1 MRKIIYLGLSFLL
14 LATLITFHILGSK
27 ERVGYLS
34 DFEIIEGNKSN
45 YIYNFRIRY
54 YDKVFRNSDIY
65 GVYLITNSLPE
76 YIKEIKMNE
85 LGSPFGI
92 IISDKIIEEEKIDNI
107 KYILRLKN
115 RFILFSITII
125 LLFLFVLKYI
135 ENVKIFI
142 FNLFVYIK
150 PFIFDFFA
158 VFSEIFIRILK
169 SINFKNKFAII
180 LILFLCFLI
189 MPNIIYR
196 IFYKN
201 FDHTNYENRT
211 LASKPILVSTNI
223 NEYPKRYEEY
233 FNDYLPFRNEL
244 VKLKNLNDIFIFK
257 NIFSRRVLLGK
268 NKWLFNNDDNLTEK
282 YMGIERYYFT
292 KEELEIAKN
301 NLIHFRDELKKKN
314 IDFILMV
321 CPSKYFIYSEYMPDY
336 IKRKSTKNDT
346 DIFVEYIKNNTD
358 IKVVYP
364 KEELLKYK
372 DKYQL
377 YYKYDAHWNTLGA
390 YIEYTQLMKSLNLY
404 IDNIDN
410 VDIKDFDGNQSYNLG
425 IYNYNDLACLLSLN
439 SLKYYNDDKTYIISN
454 YIIKNYDTNYFI
466 SWNNFSFNSKL
477 YNNKSNI
484 MIIIDSFGLNMI
496 DYIATGFK
504 QSEFI
509 GIGSFKNENITEYK
523 PDIVVFQ
530 SVERYLKDRMLNTMP
545 NYRIEEINED

>member
-14 LATLITFHILGSK
+14 LATLITLHILGSK

-115 RFILFSITII
+115 SLIIFVVIIVDFIILFDFIKFELLQLFIKLKNMYI
-125 LLFLFVLKYI
+125 LI
-135 ENVKIFI
+135 
-142 FNLFVYIK
+142 
-150 PFIFDFFA
+150 
-158 VFSEIFIRILK
+158 S
-169 SINFKNKFAII
+169 
-180 LILFLCFLI
+180 ILFLCFLI

-196 IFYKN
+196 IFYDS

-211 LASKPILVSTNI
+211 LASKPIFMSTNI
-223 NEYPKRYEEY
+223 NEYPKKYEEY

-244 VKLKNLNDIFIFK
+244 VRLKNLNDIFMFK

-268 NKWLFNNDDNLTEK
+268 YKWLFTKDANLTEK
-282 YMGIERYYFT
+282 YIGIEEYNFT
-292 KEELEIAKN
+292 EKELEKAKN
-301 NLIHFRDELKKKN
+301 NLIYFRDELKKKN
-314 IDFILMV
+314 IDFIFMV
-321 CPSKYFIYSEYMPDY
+321 CPDKPFIYFKYMPDY
-336 IKRKSTKNDT
+336 IKRKSIKSGT

-377 YYKYDAHWNTLGA
+377 YYKYDTHWNNLGA
-390 YIEYTQLMKSLNLY
+390 YIGYSELMKSLNIY
-404 IDNIDN
+404 VENIDN
-410 VDIKDFDGNQSYNLG
+410 VNIKSLSANERFNFAG
-425 IYNYNDLACLLSLN
+425 IYHYNDLANMLSL
-439 SLKYYNDDKTYIISN
+439 SKIKYYNDDKAYIISN
-454 YIIKNYDTNYFI
+454 YITKNYYVKDGFLY
-466 SWNNFSFNSKL
+466 NSKA
-477 YNNKSNI
+477 YSNENNI
-484 MIIIDSFGLNMI
+484 MIIHDSYGLNMI
-496 DYIATGFK
+496 DYIVTEFE
-504 QSEFI
+504 QSKFI
-509 GIGSFKNENITEYK
+509 HIDSFKNENIIEYK
-523 PDIVVFQ
+523 PDIIVFQ

>member
-1 MRKIIYLGLSFLL
+1 
-14 LATLITFHILGSK
+14 
-27 ERVGYLS
+27 
-34 DFEIIEGNKSN
+34 
-45 YIYNFRIRY
+45 
-54 YDKVFRNSDIY
+54 
-65 GVYLITNSLPE
+65 
-76 YIKEIKMNE
+76 MNE

-107 KYILRLKN
+107 KYILRLKIILV
-115 RFILFSITII
+115 FILLAI
-125 LLFLFVLKYI
+125 VLYSLVFFEFTRI
-135 ENVKIFI
+135 DL
-142 FNLFVYIK
+142 FNLLK
-150 PFIFDFFA
+150 L
-158 VFSEIFIRILK
+158 FIRKLK
-169 SINFKNKFAII
+169 LINIKNKFGVI

-196 IFYKN
+196 IFYDS

-211 LASKPILVSTNI
+211 LASKPIFMSTNI
-223 NEYPKRYEEY
+223 NEYPKKYEEY

-244 VKLKNLNDIFIFK
+244 VKLKNLNDIFVFK
-257 NIFSRRVLLGK
+257 NVFVRRVLLGK

-314 IDFILMV
+314 IDFILML
-321 CPSKYFIYSEYMPDY
+321 CPDKQFIYSEYMPDY

-346 DIFVEYIKNNTD
+346 DIFVEYIKNNSD

-364 KEELLKYK
+364 KSELLKYK

-390 YIEYTQLMKSLNLY
+390 YIEYTQLMKSFGIY

-425 IYNYNDLACLLSLN
+425 VYQYNDMAYLLSLN

-454 YIIKNYDTNYFI
+454 YITKNYYVKDGFLY
-466 SWNNFSFNSKL
+466 NSKA
-477 YNNKSNI
+477 YSNENNI
-484 MIIIDSFGLNMI
+484 MMIKDSFSLNMI
-496 DYIATGFK
+496 DYIATEFK

-509 GIGSFKNENITEYK
+509 LTYSFRNEDILKYK
-523 PDIVVFQ
+523 PDIVVFET
-530 SVERYLKDRMLNTMP
+530 VERVLKQICL
-545 NYRIEEINED
+545 YKIKEINNDLED

>member
-34 DFEIIEGNKSN
+34 DFEIIEGSKSN

-92 IISDKIIEEEKIDNI
+92 IISDKIIEEEKIYNI
-107 KYILRLKN
+107 KYILRLKIILV
-115 RFILFSITII
+115 FILLAI
-125 LLFLFVLKYI
+125 VLYSLVFFEFTRI
-135 ENVKIFI
+135 DL
-142 FNLFVYIK
+142 FNLLK
-150 PFIFDFFA
+150 L
-158 VFSEIFIRILK
+158 FIRKLK
-169 SINFKNKFAII
+169 LINIKNKFGVI

-211 LASKPILVSTNI
+211 LASKPIFMSTNI
-223 NEYPKRYEEY
+223 NEYPKKYEEY

-244 VKLKNLNDIFIFK
+244 VKLKNLNDIFVFK
-257 NIFSRRVLLGK
+257 NIISDRVLLGK
-268 NKWLFNNDDNLTEK
+268 AKWLFVKWYDLIEQ
-282 YMGIERYYFT
+282 YIGIEGYNFSE
-292 KEELEIAKN
+292 KELEIAKN

-314 IDFILMV
+314 IDFIFMV
-321 CPSKYFIYSEYMPDY
+321 CPDKQFIYSEYMPDY
-336 IKRKSTKNDT
+336 IKRKPDNKGT
-346 DIFVEYIKNNTD
+346 DFVIEYIKSNTD

-364 KEELLKYK
+364 KNELLKYK

-377 YYKYDAHWNTLGA
+377 YYKYDSHWNTLGA
-390 YIEYTQLMKSLNLY
+390 YIGYTELTRIL
-404 IDNIDN
+404 NIDN
-410 VDIKDFDGNQSYNLG
+410 KSIESFKILEFDSAYRNSNKDSSVFYNDMARMVSLNDIKKFRDDI
-425 IYNYNDLACLLSLN
+425 IYILEDY
-439 SLKYYNDDKTYIISN
+439 KYTITNITDDWRSSRISN
-454 YIIKNYDTNYFI
+454 YNLDNFKNNRNILIIGDSY
-466 SWNNFSFNSKL
+466 SFE
-477 YNNKSNI
+477 
-484 MIIIDSFGLNMI
+484 MM
-496 DYIATGFK
+496 DYIITTFK

-509 GIGSFKNENITEYK
+509 HERYFENKDIKKYK

-530 SVERYLKDRMLNTMP
+530 SVERNLKYRILNAIP
-545 NYRIEEINED
+545 NYKIEEINED

>member
-34 DFEIIEGNKSN
+34 DFEIIERSKSN

-76 YIKEIKMNE
+76 YIKEIKMKE

-92 IISDKIIEEEKIDNI
+92 IISYKIIEEEKIDNI

-115 RFILFSITII
+115 SLIIFVVIIVDFIILFDFIKFELLQLFIKLKNMYI
-125 LLFLFVLKYI
+125 LI
-135 ENVKIFI
+135 
-142 FNLFVYIK
+142 
-150 PFIFDFFA
+150 
-158 VFSEIFIRILK
+158 S
-169 SINFKNKFAII
+169 
-180 LILFLCFLI
+180 ILFLCFLI

-201 FDHTNYENRT
+201 FDHANYENRT
-211 LASKPILVSTNI
+211 FASSPILVLTNI

-244 VKLKNLNDIFIFK
+244 VKLKNLNDIFVFK
-257 NIFSRRVLLGK
+257 NVFNGIVFLGK
-268 NKWLFNNDDNLTEK
+268 EKWLFHKWNNTYSFNE
-282 YMGIERYYFT
+282 
-292 KEELEIAKN
+292 EELETAKN

-321 CPSKYFIYSEYMPDY
+321 CPDKQFIYSEYMPEY

-346 DIFVEYIKNNTD
+346 DIFVEYMKNNTD

-377 YYKYDAHWNTLGA
+377 YYKYDNHWNNLGA
-390 YIEYTQLMKSLNLY
+390 YIGYSELMKSLNIY
-404 IDNIDN
+404 VDNIDN
-410 VDIKDFDGNQSYNLG
+410 VNIKSLSANERFNFAG
-425 IYNYNDLACLLSLN
+425 IYHYNDMANMLSL
-439 SLKYYNDDKTYIISN
+439 SKIKYYNDDKAYIISN
-454 YIIKNYDTNYFI
+454 YITKNYYVKDGFLY
-466 SWNNFSFNSKL
+466 NSKA
-477 YNNKSNI
+477 YSNENNI
-484 MIIIDSFGLNMI
+484 MIIHDSYGLNMI
-496 DYIATGFK
+496 DYIVTEFE

-509 GIGSFKNENITEYK
+509 HIDTFKNKNITEYK
-523 PDIVVFQ
+523 PDIVVFE
-530 SVERYLKDRMLNTMP
+530 SVERFLKDRMLYVIP
-545 NYRIEEINED
+545 NYKIEEINEE

>member
-34 DFEIIEGNKSN
+34 DFEIIEGSKSN

-85 LGSPFGI
+85 LGGPFGI

-158 VFSEIFIRILK
+158 VFLDIFIKILK

-189 MPNIIYR
+189 IPNIIYR

-211 LASKPILVSTNI
+211 LASKPILVLTNI
-223 NEYPKRYEEY
+223 NEYPKKYE
-233 FNDYLPFRNEL
+233 
-244 VKLKNLNDIFIFK
+244 
-257 NIFSRRVLLGK
+257 
-268 NKWLFNNDDNLTEK
+268 
-282 YMGIERYYFT
+282 
-292 KEELEIAKN
+292 
-301 NLIHFRDELKKKN
+301 
-314 IDFILMV
+314 
-321 CPSKYFIYSEYMPDY
+321 
-336 IKRKSTKNDT
+336 
-346 DIFVEYIKNNTD
+346 
-358 IKVVYP
+358 
-364 KEELLKYK
+364 
-372 DKYQL
+372 
-377 YYKYDAHWNTLGA
+377 
-390 YIEYTQLMKSLNLY
+390 
-404 IDNIDN
+404 
-410 VDIKDFDGNQSYNLG
+410 
-425 IYNYNDLACLLSLN
+425 
-439 SLKYYNDDKTYIISN
+439 
-454 YIIKNYDTNYFI
+454 
-466 SWNNFSFNSKL
+466 
-477 YNNKSNI
+477 
-484 MIIIDSFGLNMI
+484 
-496 DYIATGFK
+496 
-504 QSEFI
+504 
-509 GIGSFKNENITEYK
+509 
-523 PDIVVFQ
+523 
-530 SVERYLKDRMLNTMP
+530 
-545 NYRIEEINED
+545 

>member
-1 MRKIIYLGLSFLL
+1 MRKIIYLGLSIFL
-14 LATLITFHILGSK
+14 LATLITLHILGSK

-34 DFEIIEGNKSN
+34 DFEIIEGGKSN

-85 LGSPFGI
+85 LGSPFGSL
-92 IISDKIIEEEKIDNI
+92 ISTKIIKGEKIDIN
-107 KYILRLKN
+107 YILRLKIN
-115 RFILFSITII
+115 FILYSIFAIII
-125 LLFLFVLKYI
+125 LLLIICIFQCIKSIMLDLLELF
-135 ENVKIFI
+135 KIF
-142 FNLFVYIK
+142 FNKLKLINIK
-150 PFIFDFFA
+150 NYS
-158 VFSEIFIRILK
+158 V
-169 SINFKNKFAII
+169 I

-211 LASKPILVSTNI
+211 LASKPIFMSTNI
-223 NEYPKRYEEY
+223 NEYPKKYEEY

-244 VKLKNLNDIFIFK
+244 VKLKNLNDIKVFK

-268 NKWLFNNDDNLTEK
+268 YKWLIDKDGNLNQK

-314 IDFILMV
+314 IDFIFMV
-321 CPSKYFIYSEYMPDY
+321 CPDKQSIYFEYMPDY

-377 YYKYDAHWNTLGA
+377 YYKYDTHWNNLGA
-390 YIEYTQLMKSLNLY
+390 YIGYSELMKSLNIY
-404 IDNIDN
+404 VENIDN
-410 VDIKDFDGNQSYNLG
+410 VNIKSLSVNERFNFAG
-425 IYNYNDLACLLSLN
+425 IYHYNDMANMLSL
-439 SLKYYNDDKTYIISN
+439 SKIKYYNDDKAYIISN
-454 YIIKNYDTNYFI
+454 YITKNYETNYYI
-466 SWNNFSFNSKL
+466 SYYNFSFNSK
-477 YNNKSNI
+477 YYKSKDNI
-484 MIIIDSFGLNMI
+484 MIIRDSFTMGML

-509 GIGSFKNENITEYK
+509 TIDSFKSKNIIEYN
-523 PDIVVFQ
+523 PDIVVFE
-530 SVERYLKDRMLNTMP
+530 SAEKYLIKGRMLYVIP
-545 NYRIEEINED
+545 NYKIEEINND

>member
-14 LATLITFHILGSK
+14 LATLITLHILGSK

-34 DFEIIEGNKSN
+34 DFEIIEGSKSN

-92 IISDKIIEEEKIDNI
+92 IISDKIIEEKKIDNI

-115 RFILFSITII
+115 RFILFSIIII

-158 VFSEIFIRILK
+158 VFSEIFIKILK

-211 LASKPILVSTNI
+211 LASKPILVLTNI
-223 NEYPKRYEEY
+223 NEYPKKYEEY

-244 VKLKNLNDIFIFK
+244 VKLKNLNDIKTFNNLVHKDLI
-257 NIFSRRVLLGK
+257 LGK
-268 NKWLFNNDDNLTEK
+268 EKWLFLKWDPLIPN
-282 YMGIERYYFT
+282 YMGTYTYTE
-292 KEELEIAKN
+292 EELERAKN
-301 NLIHFRDELKKKN
+301 NLIRLKEVFNKN
-314 IDFILMV
+314 GADFYMV
-321 CPSKYFIYSEYMPDY
+321 ICPDKNQIYPEYMPDY
-336 IKRKSTKNDT
+336 IKRIHPEFNAT
-346 DIFVEYIKNNTD
+346 DVFIKYMKENTD
-358 IKVVYP
+358 LNIIYLKEYFLDVKKYYP
-364 KEELLKYK
+364 I
-372 DKYQL
+372 
-377 YYKYDAHWNTLGA
+377 YYKFDAHWNKLGA
-390 YIEYTQLMKSLNLY
+390 YFGYQEIMNNIGKDYVNINNIFLQRIENAENTPSLAQLASLRNSKLY
-404 IDNIDN
+404 
-410 VDIKDFDGNQSYNLG
+410 
-425 IYNYNDLACLLSLN
+425 
-439 SLKYYNDDKTYIISN
+439 KYDTEYIISN
-454 YIIKNYDTNYFI
+454 Y
-466 SWNNFSFNSKL
+466 
-477 YNNKSNI
+477 
-484 MIIIDSFGLNMI
+484 
-496 DYIATGFK
+496 
-504 QSEFI
+504 
-509 GIGSFKNENITEYK
+509 TEYK
-523 PDIVVFQ
+523 YKLLTNYRWEYISCESDSKNNTSIVMIRDSFADNIFDYMSTRFSKTSYIIANGDSYSISNIIKTNPNIVIYL
-530 SVERYLKDRMLNTMP
+530 SVERYFK
-545 NYRIEEINED
+545 YRILYEYMTLFNR

>member
-34 DFEIIEGNKSN
+34 DFEMIEGSKSN
-45 YIYNFRIRY
+45 YIYNFKIRY

-92 IISDKIIEEEKIDNI
+92 IISDKIIKEEKIDNI
-107 KYILRLKN
+107 KYILRLKIILV
-115 RFILFSITII
+115 FILLAI
-125 LLFLFVLKYI
+125 VLYSLVFFEFTRI
-135 ENVKIFI
+135 DL
-142 FNLFVYIK
+142 FNLLK
-150 PFIFDFFA
+150 L
-158 VFSEIFIRILK
+158 FIRKLK
-169 SINFKNKFAII
+169 LINIKNKFGVI

-196 IFYKN
+196 IFYDS
-201 FDHTNYENRT
+201 FGHINYENRT
-211 LASKPILVSTNI
+211 LASKPILVLTNI
-223 NEYPKRYEEY
+223 NEYPKKYEEY

-257 NIFSRRVLLGK
+257 NSLYHKVLVGK
-268 NKWLFNNDDNLTEK
+268 ERWLFYTVYNLTEK
-282 YMGIERYYFT
+282 YIGIEEYNFT
-292 KEELEIAKN
+292 EKELEKAKN

-314 IDFILMV
+314 IDFIFMV
-321 CPSKYFIYSEYMPDY
+321 CPDKQFIYSEYMPNY
-336 IKRKSTKNDT
+336 IKRKSIKSGT

-377 YYKYDAHWNTLGA
+377 YYKYDSHWNSLGA
-390 YIEYTQLMKSLNLY
+390 YIGYTELTRIL
-404 IDNIDN
+404 NIDN
-410 VDIKDFDGNQSYNLG
+410 KSIESFKILEFDSAYRNSNKDSSLFYNDIARMVSLNDIKKFRDDI
-425 IYNYNDLACLLSLN
+425 IYILEDYKYTITNITDDWSLSR
-439 SLKYYNDDKTYIISN
+439 ISN
-454 YIIKNYDTNYFI
+454 YNLDNFKNNRNILIIRDSY
-466 SWNNFSFNSKL
+466 SFE
-477 YNNKSNI
+477 
-484 MIIIDSFGLNMI
+484 MM
-496 DYIATGFK
+496 DYIITTFK

-509 GIGSFKNENITEYK
+509 HIETFKNKNIIEYK
-523 PDIVVFQ
+523 PDIVVFEF
-530 SVERYLKDRMLNTMP
+530 VERGLKYSILNVIP
-545 NYRIEEINED
+545 NYKIEEINEE

>member
-14 LATLITFHILGSK
+14 LATLITLHILGSK

-34 DFEIIEGNKSN
+34 DFEMIEGGKSN

-65 GVYLITNSLPE
+65 GVYLITNSLSE
-76 YIKEIKMNE
+76 YIKEIKMKE
-85 LGSPFGI
+85 FGSPFGI

-115 RFILFSITII
+115 RFILFSIIII

-135 ENVKIFI
+135 
-142 FNLFVYIK
+142 K
-150 PFIFDFFA
+150 PFIIDFFA

-189 MPNIIYR
+189 IPNIIYK

-211 LASKPILVSTNI
+211 LASKPIFMSTNI
-223 NEYPKRYEEY
+223 NEYPKKYEEY

-244 VKLKNLNDIFIFK
+244 VKLKNLNDIFVFNNLVHKDLI
-257 NIFSRRVLLGK
+257 LGK
-268 NKWLFNNDDNLTEK
+268 EKWLFLKWDSLIPNYIGTYTYTE
-282 YMGIERYYFT
+282 
-292 KEELEIAKN
+292 EELETAKN

-314 IDFILMV
+314 IDFILML
-321 CPSKYFIYSEYMPDY
+321 CPDKPFIYFKYMPDY

-377 YYKYDAHWNTLGA
+377 YYKYDNHWNNLGA
-390 YIEYTQLMKSLNLY
+390 YIGYSELMKSLNIY
-404 IDNIDN
+404 VDNIDN
-410 VDIKDFDGNQSYNLG
+410 VNIKSLNRNEISNFAG
-425 IYNYNDLACLLSLN
+425 IYHYNDLAYLLSL
-439 SLKYYNDDKTYIISN
+439 SKIKYYNDDKTYIISN
-454 YIIKNYDTNYFI
+454 YITKNYDTNYFI
-466 SWNNFSFNSKL
+466 SWNNFSFNSKS
-477 YNNKSNI
+477 YKSKNNI
-484 MIIIDSFGLNMI
+484 MIIRDSFTMNML
-496 DYIATGFK
+496 DYIVTEFK

-509 GIGSFKNENITEYK
+509 LTDSFRNEDILKYN
-523 PDIVVFQ
+523 PDIVVFETL
-530 SVERYLKDRMLNTMP
+530 ERYLKDRILNLIP
-545 NYRIEEINED
+545 NYRIEKINND

>member
-34 DFEIIEGNKSN
+34 DFEIIEGSKSN
-45 YIYNFRIRY
+45 YIYNFKIRY

-92 IISDKIIEEEKIDNI
+92 IISDKIIEEEKIYNI

-115 RFILFSITII
+115 RFILFSIIII

-135 ENVKIFI
+135 
-142 FNLFVYIK
+142 K
-150 PFIFDFFA
+150 PFIIDFFA

-211 LASKPILVSTNI
+211 FASSPILVSTNY
-223 NEYPKRYEEY
+223 NEYPKNYEKY

-244 VKLKNLNDIFIFK
+244 VKLKNLSDIFIFD
-257 NIFSRRVLLGK
+257 NTLLNSILIGK
-268 NKWLFNNDDNLTEK
+268 YKWLFFKWENLIEK
-282 YMGIERYYFT
+282 YIGIEKYDFT
-292 KEELEIAKN
+292 ENQLEMAKN
-301 NLIHFRDELKKKN
+301 NLIHFRDELIKKN

-321 CPSKYFIYSEYMPDY
+321 CPEKQSIYSEYMPDY
-336 IKRKSTKNDT
+336 IKRKSVKNDT
-346 DIFVEYIKNNTD
+346 DIFVEYIKNNSD

-377 YYKYDAHWNTLGA
+377 YYKYDSHWNSLGA
-390 YIEYTQLMKSLNLY
+390 YIGYFELMKSFNIY
-404 IDNIDN
+404 VDNIDN
-410 VDIKDFDGNQSYNLG
+410 LNIKGFIGNKSEELG
-425 IYNYNDLACLLSLN
+425 IYQYNDLAYALSLN
-439 SLKYYNDDKTYIISN
+439 KLKYYNDDKTYIISN
-454 YIIKNYDTNYFI
+454 YITKNYDTNYFI
-466 SWNNFSFNSKL
+466 PYKKYFFYSKL
-477 YNNKSNI
+477 DKNKNKI
-484 MIIIDSFGLNMI
+484 LILGDSFYFNMQ
-496 DYIATGFK
+496 DYIATEFK
-504 QSEFI
+504 QSEYI
-509 GIGSFKNENITEYK
+509 DNRYVSPIVEYGVNI
-523 PDIVVFQ
+523 IVFET
-530 SVERYLKDRMLNTMP
+530 VERVLKDRVLNIIP
-545 NYRIEEINED
+545 NYKIEEINEE

>member
-34 DFEIIEGNKSN
+34 DFGMIEGSKSN

-76 YIKEIKMNE
+76 YIKEIKMKE

-92 IISDKIIEEEKIDNI
+92 IISDKIIKEEKIDNI

-115 RFILFSITII
+115 SLIIFVVIIVDFIILFDFIKFELLQLFIKLKNMYI
-125 LLFLFVLKYI
+125 LI
-135 ENVKIFI
+135 
-142 FNLFVYIK
+142 
-150 PFIFDFFA
+150 
-158 VFSEIFIRILK
+158 S
-169 SINFKNKFAII
+169 
-180 LILFLCFLI
+180 ILFLCFLI

-196 IFYKN
+196 IFYDS

-211 LASKPILVSTNI
+211 LASKPILVLTNI
-223 NEYPKRYEEY
+223 NEYPKKYEEY

-244 VKLKNLNDIFIFK
+244 VKLKNLNDIFVFK
-257 NIFSRRVLLGK
+257 NVFNRIVFLGK
-268 NKWLFNNDDNLTEK
+268 EKWLFHKWNNIYSFNE
-282 YMGIERYYFT
+282 
-292 KEELEIAKN
+292 EELETAKN
-301 NLIHFRDELKKKN
+301 NLIYFRDELKKKN
-314 IDFILMV
+314 IDFILLI
-321 CPSKYFIYSEYMPDY
+321 CPDKQLVYPEYVPNY
-336 IKRKSTKNDT
+336 IKGKLPNNGTE
-346 DIFVEYIKNNTD
+346 IFVEYIKDNTD

-425 IYNYNDLACLLSLN
+425 VYQYNDMAYLLSLN

-454 YIIKNYDTNYFI
+454 YIIKNYETNYYI
-466 SWNNFSFNSKL
+466 SSENFSFNSKS
-477 YNNKSNI
+477 YKSKNNV
-484 MIIIDSFGLNMI
+484 MIIRDSFGLNMI

-509 GIGSFKNENITEYK
+509 HIETFKNENITEYK
-523 PDIVVFQ
+523 PDIIVFQ
-530 SVERYLKDRMLNTMP
+530 TVEWSIKDRILNVIP
-545 NYRIEEINED
+545 NYKIEEINEE